1 MGSGRW
7 RVSGTFLFSGES
19 PRTDCTCH
27 PERPQGVEGSS
38 HRFGC
43 GGFVSAKILR
53 RASLAQDDTPRLK
66 QKGGIPAE
74 TPQHYH
80 HTTLSNNCQLSVW
93 EKLRILCFTPK
104 FRKLFVLFPVLR
116 NALKYGRLM
125 VRKKVIP
132 DMVSTPAGWAFKI
145 FRFT

>member
-1 MGSGRW
+1 MGSGC
-7 RVSGTFLFSGES
+7 G
-19 PRTDCTCH
+19 
-27 PERPQGVEGSS
+27 GSS
-38 HRFGC
+38 FFMPGWD
-43 GGFVSAKILR
+43 GGTVG
-53 RASLAQDDTPRLK
+53 RASLESRCDCPGNHWIFDSLRGAPPRRPGRTISQVK
-66 QKGGIPAE
+66 QKGDIPAE

-80 HTTLSNNCQLSVW
+80 HTTLPNNCQLSVC